1 MEKMLFLLVFR
12 PWLYSITRYDCRW
25 FDDHHLVCRDGDK
38 SRATHVGHYR
48 GPCNLTPDSKLWRNT
63 P

>member
-1 MEKMLFLLVFR
+1 MNEHYIIIDKMLLLLVFR

-25 FDDHHLVCRDGDK
+25 FDDHRLVCRDNDK

-48 GPCNLTPDSKLWRNT
+48 GL
-63 P
+63 